1 MVLQR
6 ERVPAGAAAL
16 LAVVLA
22 VPSVLAPTWQLT
34 TLDSQRGVVLFDQQ
48 FWSWGRSQVLGAG
61 GAVVQDLWDPLGLV
75 VLIVLLAV
83 AAATVV
89 AWLLLQAAWVPVAA
103 AVGWAALLGH
113 LLTSAAQRHGRPVRD
128 DVHGLAASGSSTVVG
143 WLESASAGVG
153 VVAVALLVLS
163 LAGVRMP
170 SAWLARARAL
180 AAPEDEDG
188 TASPGSPTADPAG
201 RVRPTIRW
209 RPASDYSEQGTTP
222 EGAGE
227 PAAAEGAGESETA
240 ARAQLLVRAT
250 IATIGGLGVLL
261 AATTAIWPTTVLA
274 VRAPEVGDFTKGYE
288 QRTWS
293 WGRQVVYSS
302 DGVLLD
308 AYGGPNPVPRLVLLV
323 AALACASLG
332 LGWWVARPGRPAQL
346 VAAVGTALAL
356 ATVAASLVERLSFD
370 ERSIGLQPGLVH
382 ITTLTGWLELAAVC
396 ALALTLALMVVAALP
411 DPADAL
417 ARRLSAVWARFVRS
431 RRPAGVVTTGP
442 GGVPEGPSTQRVAS
456 VRDASSPGTTHTTSV
471 GFSDDDEP
479 DRGRG

>member
-1 MVLQR
+1 MRLQR
-6 ERVPAGAAAL
+6 ERVPAGTAAL
-16 LAVVLA
+16 LAVLLA
-22 VPSVLAPTWQLT
+22 VPSVLAPTWQLA

-48 FWSWGRSQVLGAG
+48 FWSWGRSRVLGAG

-75 VLIVLLAV
+75 VLVALLAV

-89 AWLLLQAAWVPVAA
+89 AWLLVRAAWVPVAA

-128 DVHGLAASGSSTVVG
+128 DVHGLAASGSSTAVG
-143 WLESASAGVG
+143 WLESAAAGVG

-163 LAGVRMP
+163 LVGVRMP
-170 SAWLARARAL
+170 SAWLARARVL

-188 TASPGSPTADPAG
+188 TARPGSPAVDPAG
-201 RVRPTIRW
+201 GVRPTIGW
-209 RPASDYSEQGTTP
+209 RPASSRSEQLAAP
-222 EGAGE
+222 EGTAE
-227 PAAAEGAGESETA
+227 PAAAGGAGESETG
-240 ARAQLLVRAT
+240 ARGALLVRAA
-250 IATIGGLGVLL
+250 IATVGGLGVLL

-288 QRTWS
+288 QRTWA

-323 AALACASLG
+323 AALACASVG
-332 LGWWVARPGRPAQL
+332 LGWWVARPGRSAQL
-346 VAAVGTALAL
+346 FAAVGTALAL

-370 ERSIGLQPGLVH
+370 ERSIGLQPGLVR
-382 ITTLTGWLELAAVC
+382 ITTLAGWLELAAVC
-396 ALALTLALMVVAALP
+396 ALALTLALLVATALP
-411 DPADAL
+411 GPADAL
-417 ARRLSAVWARFVRS
+417 AARLSAVWARPVRNRS
-431 RRPAGVVTTGP
+431 AAGAAMLETDAVAERSSV
-442 GGVPEGPSTQRVAS
+442 QRVARL
-456 VRDASSPGTTHTTSV
+456 RDASSPGSTRTPAV